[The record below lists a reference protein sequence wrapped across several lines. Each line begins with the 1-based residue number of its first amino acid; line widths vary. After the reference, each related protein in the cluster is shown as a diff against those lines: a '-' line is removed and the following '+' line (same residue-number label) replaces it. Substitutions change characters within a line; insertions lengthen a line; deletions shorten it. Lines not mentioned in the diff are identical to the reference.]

1 MPSFIVTLYYFT
13 ASVIDKILEET
24 LESIIVPSN
33 NPQNWKSSYWF
44 RAKHAIQFCSLKNI
58 WVFFN
63 NLVTLL
69 E

>member
-33 NPQNWKSSYWF
+33 NPQN
-44 RAKHAIQFCSLKNI
+44 
-58 WVFFN
+58 
-63 NLVTLL
+63 
-69 E
+69 